1 MSDTKNKTVKITE
14 SELVDLIDNIV
25 SEAVEEKKKEWIAEQ
40 EAKKATVLESKI
52 AELEAKVKTLTESTK
67 AEDVKE

>member
-1 MSDTKNKTVKITE
+1 MSNTKKKTVKITE

-25 SEAVEEKKKEWIAEQ
+25 SEAVVEKKKEWIAEQ
-40 EAKKATVLESKI
+40 ETKQATVLESKI

-67 AEDVKE
+67 A